1 MEQLNLDKL
10 ESLFERLDTLRR
22 YLDYDKRKV
31 RVIELQELTQDP
43 EFWND
48 PEKAQRIMRELD
60 HEKSLVESWD
70 KLDEL
75 RESIRVFKEF
85 LDEGEDVQEDLQKE
99 ISIFRNKLEDLELQN
114 MLSDVDDHRDAIVT
128 FNPGAGGTESQDW
141 AEMLFRMYTRWAEKK
156 GYKVSV
162 VEYQD
167 GDVAGL
173 KSATIE
179 VSGPNA
185 YGYLKSESGVHR
197 LVRISPFDSNS
208 RRHTSFSSVFV
219 SPIIDDT
226 IEVDINESDVELQRF
241 HSSGAGGQN
250 VNKVETGVRLIWTGK
265 LSDGTEE
272 RVVAECQQERSQLQN
287 REKAMVMLKSKIYE
301 LEKNIK
307 ERERQKLEDS
317 KSSNEWGSQIR
328 SYVFHP
334 YNMVKDHRT
343 NFETGDVQGVMD
355 GDLDDFM
362 KEYLLAGS
370 SSTEAS
376 A

>member
-1 MEQLNLDKL
+1 MRNLD
-10 ESLFERLDTLRR
+10 FEKQITG
-22 YLDYDKRKV
+22 K
-31 RVIELQELTQDP
+31 
-43 EFWND
+43 
-48 PEKAQRIMRELD
+48 
-60 HEKSLVESWD
+60 WD
-70 KLDEL
+70 ELDEL
-75 RESIRVFKEF
+75 RESIRVYKQFM
-85 LDEGEDVQEDLQKE
+85 DEGEDVEEELSAEIETFSKKLKE
-99 ISIFRNKLEDLELQN
+99 LELQN
-114 MLSDVDDHRDAIVT
+114 MLSGEDDHRDAIVT

-141 AEMLFRMYTRWAEKK
+141 GVMLFRMYTRWAEKR

-162 VEYQD
+162 AEYQD

-208 RRHTSFSSVFV
+208 RRHTSFCSVFV
-219 SPIIDDT
+219 SPVIDDT
-226 IEVDINESDVELQRF
+226 IDVQVNDSDVELQRF
-241 HSSGAGGQN
+241 HASGAGGQN

-301 LEKNIK
+301 LEKSIK
-307 ERERQKLEDS
+307 EREKQRLEDS

-343 NFETGDVQGVMD
+343 NHETGDVQGVMD
-355 GDLDDFM
+355 GDLDEFM
-362 KEYLLAGS
+362 KAYLMMDSKSAV
-370 SSTEAS
+370 ST
-376 A
+376 

>member
-1 MEQLNLDKL
+1 M
-10 ESLFERLDTLRR
+10 
-22 YLDYDKRKV
+22 
-31 RVIELQELTQDP
+31 QELD
-43 EFWND
+43 
-48 PEKAQRIMRELD
+48 R
-60 HEKSLVESWD
+60 EKSLVEKWD
-70 KLDEL
+70 ELDEL
-75 RESIRVFKEF
+75 RESIRVFFQF
-85 LDEGEDVQEDLQKE
+85 LDEGEDVEDDLRIE
-99 ISIFRNKLEDLELQN
+99 IEQFRKKLKDLELQN
-114 MLSDVDDHRDAIVT
+114 MLSGEDDHRDAIMT

-141 AEMLFRMYTRWAEKK
+141 AEMLFRMHTRWAESK

-185 YGYLKSESGVHR
+185 YGFLKSESGTHR

-226 IEVDINESDVELQRF
+226 IEVNLNDSDIELQRF
-241 HSSGAGGQN
+241 HASGAGGQN
-250 VNKVETGVRLIWTGK
+250 VNKVETGVRLVWTGK
-265 LSDGTEE
+265 LSDGSEE
-272 RVVAECQQERSQLQN
+272 RVVSECQQERSQLKN
-287 REKAMVMLKSKIYE
+287 REKAMKLLKSKVYE
-301 LEKNIK
+301 LEKQIK
-307 ERERQKLEDS
+307 EREKQKLEDS

-343 NFETGDVQGVMD
+343 NHETGNVQGVMD
-355 GDLDDFM
+355 GDLDEFM
-362 KEYLLAGS
+362 KAYLLTTNVG
-370 SSTEAS
+370 EA

>member
-1 MEQLNLDKL
+1 MR
-10 ESLFERLDTLRR
+10 SGGIF
-22 YLDYDKRKV
+22 DYDKRKV
-31 RVIELQELTQDP
+31 RIIELQEQTQDP
-43 EFWND
+43 NFWNNPD
-48 PEKAQRIMRELD
+48 EAQQVMRELD
-60 HEKSLVESWD
+60 FEKEITGKWD
-70 KLDEL
+70 NLNDL
-75 RESIRVFKEF
+75 RESIKVYKQF
-85 LDEGEDVQEDLQKE
+85 LDEGEDVTDEIQAEVSDFKE
-99 ISIFRNKLEDLELQN
+99 KLKDLELQN
-114 MLSDVDDHRDAIVT
+114 MLSGDDDHRNAIVT

-141 AEMLFRMYTRWAEKK
+141 GVMLFRMFSRWAEKK
-156 GYKVSV
+156 GYDVSV

-173 KSATIE
+173 KSATLE
-179 VSGPNA
+179 VKGPNA

-208 RRHTSFSSVFV
+208 RRHTSFCSVFV

-226 IEVDINESDVELQRF
+226 IEVNLNDSDIELQRF
-241 HSSGAGGQN
+241 HASGAGGQN

-287 REKAMVMLKSKIYE
+287 REKAMVLLKSKVYE

-307 ERERQKLEDS
+307 KREQQKLEDS

-343 NFETGDVQGVMD
+343 NHETGDVQGVMD
-355 GDLDDFM
+355 GDLDEFM
-362 KEYLLAGS
+362 KAYLMMSAAAVS
-370 SSTEAS
+370 S
-376 A
+376 

>member
-1 MEQLNLDKL
+1 
-10 ESLFERLDTLRR
+10 
-22 YLDYDKRKV
+22 
-31 RVIELQELTQDP
+31 
-43 EFWND
+43 
-48 PEKAQRIMRELD
+48 MRELD
-60 HEKSLVESWD
+60 HEKSLVDSWD
-70 KLDEL
+70 ELDEL
-75 RESIRVFKEF
+75 RESILVYKQFME
-85 LDEGEDVQEDLQKE
+85 EGEDVEDEMQAE
-99 ISIFRNKLEDLELQN
+99 IAKFREKLSDLELQN
-114 MLSDVDDHRDAIVT
+114 MLSGTDDHRDAIVT

-197 LVRISPFDSNS
+197 LVRISPFDSNA

-226 IEVDINESDVELQRF
+226 IEVNINDADVELQRF
-241 HSSGAGGQN
+241 HASGAGGQN
-250 VNKVETGVRLIWTGK
+250 VNKVETGVRLVWTGK
-265 LSDGTEE
+265 LSDGTQE

-307 ERERQKLEDS
+307 EREKQKLEDS
-317 KSSNEWGSQIR
+317 KGSNEWGSQIR

-343 NFETGDVQGVMD
+343 SHETGDVQSVMD
-355 GDLDDFM
+355 GSLDEFM
-362 KEYLLAGS
+362 KAYLLANTAS
-370 SSTEAS
+370 SPA
-376 A
+376 

>member
-1 MEQLNLDKL
+1 
-10 ESLFERLDTLRR
+10 
-22 YLDYDKRKV
+22 
-31 RVIELQELTQDP
+31 
-43 EFWND
+43 
-48 PEKAQRIMRELD
+48 MRELD
-60 HEKSLVESWD
+60 YEKSLVNSWD
-70 KLDEL
+70 ELNEL
-75 RESIRVFKEF
+75 RESILVYKQF
-85 LDEGEDVQEDLQKE
+85 LEEGEDVSDDIQVE
-99 ISIFRNKLEDLELQN
+99 IAKFREKLSDLELQN
-114 MLSDVDDHRDAIVT
+114 MLSGTDDHRDAIVT

-197 LVRISPFDSNS
+197 LVRISPFDSNA

-241 HSSGAGGQN
+241 HASGAGGQN

-265 LSDGTEE
+265 LSDGTQE

-287 REKAMVMLKSKIYE
+287 REKAMVLLKSKIYE

-307 ERERQKLEDS
+307 EREKQKLEET
-317 KSSNEWGSQIR
+317 KGSNEWGSQIR

-343 NFETGDVQGVMD
+343 NQETGDVQGVMD
-355 GDLDDFM
+355 GSLDEFM
-362 KEYLLAGS
+362 KAYLLANTAGS
-370 SSTEAS
+370 PA
-376 A
+376 